1 MRVNMSWKNTR
12 GTSDMTIVSKE
23 HISKTPG
30 ICGGKACIA
39 GHRIRVMDIV
49 IHHEKAG
56 LSAAQIVEQFPGIT
70 QADVYAA
77 LAYYFDHPDEIE
89 ASFEEARKWEE
100 YGKTQPSKLKDKLA
114 KNPELREKFGA

>member
-1 MRVNMSWKNTR
+1 
-12 GTSDMTIVSKE
+12 MTTVSKE

-49 IHHEKAG
+49 IQHEMRG
-56 LSAAQIVEQFPGIT
+56 LTAAQIVEEFPGIT

-77 LAYYFDHPDEIE
+77 LAYYFDHRDEIE
-89 ASFEEARKWEE
+89 ASFAEDRKWEE
-100 YGKTQPSKLKDKLA
+100 YGKTQPSKLKEKLA
-114 KNPELREKFGA
+114 KNPELREKFGG